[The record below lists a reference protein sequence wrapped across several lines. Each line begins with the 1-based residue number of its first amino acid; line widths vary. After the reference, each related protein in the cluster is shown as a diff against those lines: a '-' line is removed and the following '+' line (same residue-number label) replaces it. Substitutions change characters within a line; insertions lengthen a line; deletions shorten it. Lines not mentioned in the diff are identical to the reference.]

1 MISAHKLLWGE
12 GQFLRPQH
20 FQRQDA
26 YHEWRLV
33 QAMRALHP
41 YAFGVQHLKI
51 DQEALASGVLRVL
64 ELRAI
69 LPDGDIVDSPA
80 LDDLPADMAL
90 QSVSAAVTE
99 ATFHLVVPPLKVRGS
114 NVAGEGG
121 ADDPGARYV
130 THGEQAAD
138 WMTGA
143 VEAELVSVKKSL
155 RLLAD
160 DEPRDHLVS
169 LAIARVRRS
178 ATSGFELDQRFMPP
192 CLSIRA
198 SPYLSLQLRR
208 LLGILQAK
216 VDALYG
222 LHREPAKNIIEF
234 RSGDVAS
241 FWLLH
246 TASTAFASLSHLFRH
261 PGLHPERLFQGLLEL
276 AGSLLTFSKSFTL
289 ADLPTYDHA
298 SPGPAFAKL
307 DHVIRELLETVI
319 STRYFSV
326 HLTETKPSYLAG
338 RLDSG
343 QISANTSLY
352 LGVTADVPPA
362 ELVDSVP
369 LRLKAGAPDDV
380 EKLVLSAMAGVRLV
394 HAPQVP
400 PAVPVRPGAYYF
412 QLEPRGALY
421 ERMLAAQSISIYAPS
436 GMKDLRL
443 ELIAVNP

>member
-1 MISAHKLLWGE
+1 LISAHKLLWGE

-26 YHEWRLV
+26 YHEWRLA

-41 YAFGVQHLKI
+41 YAFGIQHLKL
-51 DQEALASGVLRVL
+51 DPEALATGVLRVL
-64 ELRAI
+64 ELRAL
-69 LPDGDIVDSPA
+69 LPDGDIVDAPA
-80 LDDLPADMAL
+80 LDDLPADLAL
-90 QSVSAAVTE
+90 QAIPANVNELVY
-99 ATFHLVVPPLKVRGS
+99 HLVVPPLKSRGS
-114 NVAGEGG
+114 NVASLGG
-121 ADDPGARYV
+121 ADDAGARYV
-130 THGEQAAD
+130 AHGEQAND

-143 VEAELVSVKKSL
+143 VEAEVVAVKKSL

-160 DEPRDHLVS
+160 HEPRDHLVS
-169 LAIARVRRS
+169 LPIARVRRS
-178 ATSGFELDQRFMPP
+178 ATSGFELDPRFMPP
-192 CLSIRA
+192 SMSVEA
-198 SPYLSLQLRR
+198 SPYLLLQLRR

-222 LHREPAKNIIEF
+222 LHREPAKNVIEF

-246 TASTAFASLSHLFRH
+246 TASSAFASLSHLFRH

-298 SPGPAFAKL
+298 NPGPAFAKL
-307 DHVIRELLETVI
+307 DQVIRELLETVI

-343 QISANTSLY
+343 QINAGTSLY

-369 LRLKAGAPDDV
+369 LRFKTGAPDDV

-421 ERMLAAQSISIYAPS
+421 ERMLAAQAISIYTPS

-443 ELIAVNP
+443 ELIAINP